1 MKTNYFLPLA
11 IIGLLIRIVL
21 SVTTYHQDLGA
32 ITLASHHIVG
42 EWQWLSFYDNSGKD
56 INKTIFNYQPLA
68 YLIPAVF
75 YSPFANFVSETA
87 ENYVNADWQKSFTGS
102 FNFELLFYKFPMILA
117 DILIFFIL
125 GFALKKT
132 AYQKRI
138 QILWALNPIAIYVS
152 SVIGQVDIFIALF
165 LLLSYL
171 SLAKNKKYLSIVFVC
186 LSALVKPI
194 GLILLPFIIRN
205 NKADSKVKIILSSAS
220 SLLIGA
226 IVYLLGILPFLGS
239 ASYKYYA
246 LFADQINK
254 TVHAGIEISAGTVIP
269 YFFIALTFLYFLFL
283 DKKKNTLQSIILALL
298 ASLVFTNFHPQWL
311 IWVMPLLLLSQKGD
325 INLVLFYFLGWLL
338 VLLSFDKT
346 LHLGAFINSKLELPA
361 KLISSDLFQKVTA
374 LGRGLLVSCLLW
386 LFSKEDAQNNE

>member
-11 IIGLLIRIVL
+11 ILGLLIRIVL

-42 EWQWLSFYDNSGKD
+42 EGQWLSFYNNSGQD

-75 YSPFANFVSETA
+75 YSPFANFVSATA
-87 ENYVNADWQKSFTGS
+87 ENYVNADWQKSFAGP
-102 FNFELLFYKFPMILA
+102 FNFELLFYKLPMILA
-117 DILIFFIL
+117 DILIFFVL
-125 GFALKKT
+125 GIALKKT
-132 AYQKRI
+132 TYQKKV
-138 QILWALNPIAIYVS
+138 QILWALNPIAIFVS

-165 LLLSYL
+165 LLLAYY
-171 SLAKNKKYLSIVFVC
+171 SLTNNKKYLSIVFVC

-205 NKADSKVKIILSSAS
+205 NKEDSKVKIILSSAS

-226 IVYLLGILPFLGS
+226 FVYFLGILPFLGS
-239 ASYKYYA
+239 ASYRYYA

-283 DKKKNTLQSIILALL
+283 DKKKDTLQSIILALL

-325 INLVLFYFLGWLL
+325 INLIIFYLVGWLL
-338 VLLSFDKT
+338 VLFSFDKT
-346 LHLGAFINSKLELPA
+346 LHLGAFINSKLELPT
-361 KLISSDLFQKVTA
+361 KLTSSDLFEKVTV
-374 LGRGLLVSCLLW
+374 LGRAILVSCLFW
-386 LFSKEDAQNNE
+386 LFSKEDIFKNE